1 MSFAEGLNQC
11 IRREIPIL
19 LSGLIFCAALLSNS
33 EQPLQPAPG
42 QPHWFDSYKSNATE
56 SMSDFTMNNLL
67 LGSSDPVFW
76 YLIPLFGVMST
87 GLCVAINYTVLGLE
101 RLLAIPASFVKF
113 PAPKPEASRY
123 ERLPVFLSML
133 IH

>member
-19 LSGLIFCAALLSNS
+19 LSSLIVCAALLSNS
-33 EQPLQPAPG
+33 EQPLQPTPS
-42 QPHWFDSYKSNATE
+42 QPHWFDRYKSNATE

-87 GLCVAINYTVLGLE
+87 GLCVAINYAVLGIE
-101 RLLAIPASFVKF
+101 RLLAVPASFIKF
-113 PAPKPEASRY
+113 GAPKPEDLR
-123 ERLPVFLSML
+123 
-133 IH
+133 

>member
-19 LSGLIFCAALLSNS
+19 LSGLVFFAALLSNS
-33 EQPLQPAPG
+33 SQPLQPTPE
-42 QPHWFDSYKSNATE
+42 QPHWFDMYKSNATE

-76 YLIPLFGVMST
+76 CLIPLFGVIST
-87 GLCVAINYTVLGLE
+87 GMCVAINYAVLGIVNF
-101 RLLAIPASFVKF
+101 LAIPASFIKF
-113 PAPKPEASRY
+113 STPRPEDSR
-123 ERLPVFLSML
+123 
-133 IH
+133 

>member
-19 LSGLIFCAALLSNS
+19 LSGLIFFAALLSNTV
-33 EQPLQPAPG
+33 QPLQPAPG
-42 QPHWFDSYKSNATE
+42 QPHWFDNYKSNATE

-76 YLIPLFGVMST
+76 YLIPLFGVMAT
-87 GLCVAINYTVLGLE
+87 GLCVAINYALLGIE
-101 RLLAIPASFVKF
+101 RILAIPASFIKRG
-113 PAPKPEASRY
+113 PPKADDSR
-123 ERLPVFLSML
+123 
-133 IH
+133 

>member
-33 EQPLQPAPG
+33 EQPLQPTQD
-42 QPHWFDSYKSNATE
+42 QPHWFDKYKSNATE

-87 GLCVAINYTVLGLE
+87 GMCVAINYAVLGIE
-101 RLLAIPASFVKF
+101 SLLAIPASFIKF
-113 PAPKPEASRY
+113 RTPNPEDSRY
-123 ERLPVFLSML
+123 IRMRNILFLN
-133 IH
+133 